1 MLNLITAGL
10 GAAGGIMNALEAKK
24 RATDMFRI
32 EEDYNRQGAAT
43 LAQAKERTLLQNP
56 MAAAQQQRADINAS
70 QNAAVGAAL
79 NQVAGQNAS
88 SGDFGN
94 AMASGIQG
102 AQAVQAA
109 AAPANQQLAQVTQN
123 AMAGRQ
129 QQDQAVANIGTQQ
142 ADLSK
147 NVSYIQQQR
156 ENMPNTGMA
165 ILQGLTGA
173 LGGGNL
179 ASSLG
184 QLFQNNE
191 DNPDP
196 TGGVQPPGTGGGGM
210 SSVQGGASAI
220 ANPTGF
226 LTKGLFG
233 MFGAGGT
240 EEQQPATQQP
250 YTQPNL
256 IHRPKPINYMQR
268 GVR

>member
-24 RATDMFRI
+24 RATDMLRI

-70 QNAAVGAAL
+70 QNATVGAAL

-156 ENMPNTGMA
+156 EDMPNTGIA

-173 LGGGNL
+173 LGGGTL
-179 ASSLG
+179 GSSLS
-184 QLFQNNE
+184 QLFTNNE
-191 DNPDP
+191 TAPDP
-196 TGGVQPPGTGGGGM
+196 TGGAQPPGAGGGTMGAIQ
-210 SSVQGGASAI
+210 QGAKAV
-220 ANPTGF
+220 ANPVGF
-226 LTKGLFG
+226 LTNGLFG
-233 MFGAGGT
+233 MFGAGKT
-240 EEQQPATQQP
+240 EEEQPATQQP

>member
-10 GAAGGIMNALEAKK
+10 GAAGGIINALEANK
-24 RATDMFRI
+24 RKTDMLRI
-32 EEDYNRQGAAT
+32 DEDYNRQGAAT

-79 NQVAGQNAS
+79 NQVAGQTAS

-94 AMASGIQG
+94 AMASGIKG

-109 AAPANQQLAQVTQN
+109 AAPANQQLAQVNQN
-123 AMAGRQ
+123 AMAARQ
-129 QQDQAVANIGTQQ
+129 QQDQSLTDIGTRQ

-147 NVSYIQQQR
+147 NVTYIQQQR

-179 ASSLG
+179 GSSLG
-184 QLFQNNE
+184 KLFENKE
-191 DNPDP
+191 DTPDP
-196 TGGVQPPGTGGGGM
+196 TGGVQPPGAGGGM

-220 ANPTGF
+220 ANPAGF

-233 MFGAGGT
+233 LFGSGGT
-240 EEQQPATQQP
+240 QEEETTTQQP
-250 YTQPNL
+250 YAQPNL